1 MRGFGCGAVLL
12 ALFAALAGCAPLGL
26 HSGDFPQ
33 PTVRTT
39 LERAG
44 IADRQAEF
52 AAAFCRNLAQLAGPE
67 SDDCARWLPA
77 AAPLVA
83 QRAAGRPAAAARPT
97 VVIIPGIFGECVS
110 KQVTPFSQDY
120 RFLEELGYKVQVVGV
135 TGRGS
140 SRQNAQI
147 IHDFFSAP
155 TSTFER
161 AVVIAY
167 SKGVTDFMVAATQ
180 PQAARW
186 SGKVGAFVS
195 IAGVVNGTPL
205 ASRGEPLYRL
215 LSAVRVKPC
224 EPQDGG
230 GVHSL
235 AYASALPVAQAF
247 ALLAKPYPSFS
258 IAAVADGP
266 VNPMLQSFHALLA
279 QVDRRNDGQV
289 LVEDAIVPGSAL
301 LGVFR
306 ADHWSIVLPFVDSG
320 APEMLPFSINNR
332 FPRRAL
338 VMAVLDFVD
347 R

>member
-1 MRGFGCGAVLL
+1 MRRFGCGAVLL

-52 AAAFCRNLAQLAGPE
+52 AAAFCRNLAQLAGPD
-67 SDDCARWLPA
+67 SGDCARWLPA
-77 AAPLVA
+77 APPLVTE
-83 QRAAGRPAAAARPT
+83 RAAARPAAAARPT

-110 KQVTPFSQDY
+110 ERVTPFSQDHRY
-120 RFLEELGYKVQVVGV
+120 LEELGYKVQVVRV

-140 SRQNAQI
+140 STQNAGI
-147 IHDFFSAP
+147 IHDFFFRSHVDLRAP
-155 TSTFER
+155 
-161 AVVIAY
+161 VVIAS
-167 SKGVTDFMVAATQ
+167 SKGVTDFMVAATH

-215 LSAVRVKPC
+215 LASIPVKHC

-230 GVHSL
+230 GVRSL
-235 AYASALPVAQAF
+235 AYESALPVAQAF
-247 ALLAKPYPSFS
+247 ALLRKPHPSFS

-266 VNPMLQSFHALLA
+266 VNPMLRLL
-279 QVDRRNDGQV
+279 
-289 LVEDAIVPGSAL
+289 SA
-301 LGVFR
+301 
-306 ADHWSIVLPFVDSG
+306 A
-320 APEMLPFSINNR
+320 
-332 FPRRAL
+332 RAL
-338 VMAVLDFVD
+338 PPRAGTVPPSRCRAGVEEPGHGGSGLRVARKFGQLWEVHQ
-347 R
+347 RRQG